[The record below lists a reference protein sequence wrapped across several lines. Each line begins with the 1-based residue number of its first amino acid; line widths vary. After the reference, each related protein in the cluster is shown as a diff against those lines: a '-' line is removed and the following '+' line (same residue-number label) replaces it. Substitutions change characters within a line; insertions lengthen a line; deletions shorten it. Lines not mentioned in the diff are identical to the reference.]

1 MKTDI
6 IRTRIDDDLKKSFDS
21 IMRRKGLTASK
32 VLRNFIIDYIE
43 RENISERRDQE
54 TREALEQVKLGR
66 VVDGDVVM
74 SWLKT
79 WGTDDENKL
88 SI

>member
-6 IRTRIDDDLKKSFDS
+6 IRTRIDDNLKKSFDL
-21 IMRRKGLTASK
+21 IMHRKGLTASK
-32 VLRNFIIDYIE
+32 VLRGFIADYVE
-43 RENISERRDQE
+43 RENISTKRDQE
-54 TREALEQVKLGR
+54 TLDALEQVKLGN

-74 SWLKT
+74 SWLRS
-79 WGTDDENKL
+79 WGTDGEKKP

>member
-6 IRTRIDDDLKKSFDS
+6 IRTRIDDDIKKSFDS
-21 IMRRKGLTASK
+21 IMHRKGLTASK

-54 TREALEQVKLGR
+54 TVEALEQVKLGS

-79 WGTDDENKL
+79 WGTDGEKKRSL
-88 SI
+88 